1 MVFSHFSKK
10 EMRERKKGLF
20 EEDELRGGLRD
31 QEKQTPHFDGV
42 RPTEKKIFNQ
52 RLKQAVM
59 GWTVSPPKFIHW
71 SLKPPYLSVWLSL

>member
-1 MVFSHFSKK
+1 MNSVVVCGT
-10 EMRERKKGLF
+10 RR
-20 EEDELRGGLRD
+20 
-31 QEKQTPHFDGV
+31 KQTPHFDGV